1 MTLTQSFA
9 LSTCL
14 LLGAAK
20 AGEMAKTAYTAAG
33 ELIRPTGYR
42 EWIFVGANY
51 GMGYNPEDPAKPARE
66 KVFHNIYLQP
76 EAYRV
81 FASTGKF
88 PDKTMLVMENRKAG
102 TTASINRQGVFEDS
116 YAGIEV
122 ALKDEQRFPE
132 KWAYFVFVGAGGKE
146 LGSAKPMPKDRCWAC
161 HNQHGAVD
169 NVFVQ
174 FYPVLRETRNN
185 PTVRH

>member
-1 MTLTQSFA
+1 MPVRKCLGFFA
-9 LSTCL
+9 CL
-14 LLGAAK
+14 LMFAAA
-20 AGEMAKTAYTAAG
+20 AGEMARPVYTPAG
-33 ELIRPTGYR
+33 ELVRPSGYR

-51 GMGYNPEDPAKPARE
+51 GMGYNPADAAAPAKE
-66 KVFHNIYLQP
+66 KVFHNIYIQP
-76 EAYRV
+76 EAYRA

-102 TTASINRQGVFEDS
+102 TTASINRQGMFEDG

-132 KWAYFVFVGAGGKE
+132 KWAYFVFFGAGGKE
-146 LGSAKPMPKDRCWAC
+146 LATARAMPRDRCWSC

-174 FYPVLRETRNN
+174 FYPVLREARSN
-185 PTVRH
+185 PTAQQ